1 MLDIRL
7 PYFYNLPVAV
17 LLVLYVVNKLEGV
30 FASIITWSLN
40 DIIAWGGLDVQSLL
54 YLKLLLI
61 TLPALTAATWFFR
74 QFYLR
79 NDLYIREM
87 IFILSVVNI
96 LGYLIPAFLPG

>member
-17 LLVLYVVNKLEGV
+17 LLVLYVVNKLDGV
-30 FASIITWSLN
+30 FMTVSSWNLTHTIN
-40 DIIAWGGLDVQSLL
+40 WGGLDLQTMF
-54 YLKLLLI
+54 YIKLLLI

-79 NDLYIREM
+79 NDLYVREM
-87 IFILSVVNI
+87 IFILSVVNV

>member
-7 PYFYNLPVAV
+7 PYFYNLAVAV

-30 FASIITWSLN
+30 FMSVTTWNLNTSI
-40 DIIAWGGLDVQSLL
+40 AYGGLDLQSLL
-54 YLKLLLI
+54 YLKLLLV

-79 NDLYIREM
+79 NDLYLRET
-87 IFILSVVNI
+87 IYILSVVNV